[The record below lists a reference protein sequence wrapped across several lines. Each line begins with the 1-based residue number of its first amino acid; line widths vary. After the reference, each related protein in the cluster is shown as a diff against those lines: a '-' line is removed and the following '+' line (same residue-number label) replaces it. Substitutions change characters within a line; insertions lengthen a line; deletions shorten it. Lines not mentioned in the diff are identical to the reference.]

1 MAKVVADQVAEK
13 VQEEVKQEPNALLIS
28 AGLAN
33 ALVEYLSTKPMNE
46 VEQLVL
52 AIRQSRAVT
61 VEDEQNKS

>member
-61 VEDEQNKS
+61 VEDEQNK

>member
-1 MAKVVADQVAEK
+1 MAKVVADQVADQ